1 MVNYKHKT
9 LSFLYKHRGEVVF
22 FLLLKELLEE
32 YSLDCR
38 IRNLSKRTIESYK
51 FQLTAFGRY
60 LKDDLCLNDVTAVKK
75 VHIKKIPFKLARRR
89 EEGNL
94 Y

>member
-1 MVNYKHKT
+1 M
-9 LSFLYKHRGEVVF
+9 
-22 FLLLKELLEE
+22 
-32 YSLDCR
+32 
-38 IRNLSKRTIESYK
+38 NLSKRTIESYK

-60 LKDDLCLNDVTAVKK
+60 LKDDLCLNDVTTVKK

-89 EEGNL
+89 EERNL